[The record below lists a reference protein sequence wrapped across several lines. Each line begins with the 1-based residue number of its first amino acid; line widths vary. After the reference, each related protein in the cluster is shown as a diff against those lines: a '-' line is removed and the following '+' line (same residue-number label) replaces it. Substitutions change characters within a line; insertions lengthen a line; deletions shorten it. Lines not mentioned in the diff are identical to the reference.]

1 MSDKLKTK
9 QPIESYNDGYNELV
23 QSPADAELI
32 KVALTA
38 TGRAVIDLNES
49 MKHARDAREN
59 DWRWAGAADIAIGL
73 AETQLKRARR
83 ALRDAVEAQGKS

>member
-1 MSDKLKTK
+1 MSDKSETK
-9 QPIESYNDGYNELV
+9 QPVDGYRDNYNEIV
-23 QSPADAELI
+23 QAPADAALI

-38 TGRAVIDLNES
+38 TGKAVLDLNES

-83 ALRDAVEAQGKS
+83 ALRDAVAARID